1 MPKTTHLPPTPG
13 YGAASNPLPSPEGR
27 GGLFRSILSRRVPTP
42 FETAPRP
49 YRMAKLVLALWILS
63 VAARLMFIDQPYVD
77 HWSWRQSDVAAIA
90 RNFYDGGFRFAYP
103 QIDWAGNATGYVGTE
118 FPILPFVAA
127 ICYKFAG
134 IHEWIGRSQAV
145 ILFAVSLPF
154 FFLLV
159 REIFD
164 STAAVWAT
172 FFFSFTPLNIF
183 AGRSFMPDV
192 PSLSLAIIGLYFFL
206 CWTHDQKWTPF
217 FAAAIAISLSI
228 LIKVTTIVIAAPLL
242 YLAVAG
248 IGDPGRREMNLVRN
262 RDHRSRLQLLLFIA
276 ITIVPSAIWYW
287 HAYQIAQRFYPH
299 HFFGAGGI
307 RIESFSWYWH
317 VARQTAVSSLTP
329 VLAIMALIGLF
340 VPQSRDRR
348 YSRLFHWWLV
358 AMILFIIAVGYGNR
372 HRWYQLPMVP
382 ITAGFAGAACAFF
395 GSKISSRPAAIILS
409 ILLVSSFAILS
420 SVYVRPLYESSA
432 AQLRNAGLALNKIAP
447 SDALIVAADMGDPTI
462 FYYSQRKGWHFLEE
476 DGIYQG
482 TPSDSQDAIVD
493 LEKLRRGGA
502 THVVFTRNTLW
513 WLDYYPEFAQ
523 RLAQSAT
530 VMAASTEFKIYK
542 LVAVTR

>member
-1 MPKTTHLPPTPG
+1 MPKTTHL
-13 YGAASNPLPSPEGR
+13 SHLPSPEGR
-27 GGLFRSILSRRVPTP
+27 GGLFRSILLRRVPTP
-42 FETAPRP
+42 FETARRP

-145 ILFAVSLPF
+145 IFFAVSLPF

-159 REIFD
+159 REIFG

-206 CWTHDQKWTPF
+206 RWTHDQKWTPF

-228 LIKVTTIVIAAPLL
+228 LIKVTSIVIAAPLL

-248 IGDPGRREMNLVRN
+248 IGDPGRREIKLVRN
-262 RDHRSRLQLLLFIA
+262 RDRRSRLQLLLFIA

-329 VLAIMALIGLF
+329 VLAIVALIGLF
-340 VPQSRDRR
+340 VPQSRDRK

-382 ITAGFAGAACAFF
+382 ITAAFAGAACAFF
-395 GSKISSRPAAIILS
+395 ATKIPSRPAAIILS
-409 ILLVSSFAILS
+409 VLLVSSFTILS
-420 SVYVRPLYESSA
+420 YVYVRPLYESSA
-432 AQLRNAGLALNKIAP
+432 AQLRDAGLKLNKITP

-462 FYYSQRKGWHFLEE
+462 FYYSQRKGWHFLED

-493 LEKLRRGGA
+493 LEKLRRRGA

-513 WLDYYPEFAQ
+513 WLDY
-523 RLAQSAT
+523 
-530 VMAASTEFKIYK
+530 
-542 LVAVTR
+542 